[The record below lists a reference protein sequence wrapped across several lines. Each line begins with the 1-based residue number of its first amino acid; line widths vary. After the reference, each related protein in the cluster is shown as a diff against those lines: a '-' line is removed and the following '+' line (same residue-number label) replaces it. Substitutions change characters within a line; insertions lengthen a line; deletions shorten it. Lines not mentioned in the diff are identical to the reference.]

1 MKTRVGGKA
10 DTGLEASIKYSAPF
24 MHIETK
30 KLEFAGE

>member
-10 DTGLEASIKYSAPF
+10 AMVLEACIKYSAPF
-24 MHIETK
+24 MYTETK